1 MALAEPWHVRSRA
14 RECAATNRVFSDG
27 EVIVTALYPDPQSS
41 GYLRRD
47 ICLEAWNQLPAEAA
61 QPFSFWKTTFAT
73 PPDNTSHNPAAKLSA
88 EEILR
93 RLVEE
98 DEDHTEN
105 TRYILAVML
114 ERQKL
119 LRETDNQR
127 TPNGILRVYEHRKTG
142 EVYLIRDPDI
152 PLAQVESFQNDVIL
166 LLENNG
172 RMPAPIPAD
181 EPPTDEPA
189 TQDPP
194 IEPANE
200 SGTPATPP
208 NADHNY

>member
-1 MALAEPWHVRSRA
+1 MALAESWHVRSRS
-14 RECAATNRVFSDG
+14 RECAATQQAFADG
-27 EVIVTALYPDPQSS
+27 DTIITALFPDPESS

-47 ICLEAWNQLPAEAA
+47 YSAEGWESLPADAET
-61 QPFSFWKTTFAT
+61 PFSFWKSRYAAPSGEETV
-73 PPDNTSHNPAAKLSA
+73 NPMEKLSA

-93 RLVEE
+93 RLV
-98 DEDHTEN
+98 DEDKEHTEN

-152 PLAQVESFQNDVIL
+152 PLAEVEAVQNEVVV

-172 RMPAPIPAD
+172 ELP
-181 EPPTDEPA
+181 EPTMHEA
-189 TQDPP
+189 
-194 IEPANE
+194 IVEENVEASEAE
-200 SGTPATPP
+200 SKA
-208 NADHNY
+208 

>member
-1 MALAEPWHVRSRA
+1 MALAETWHVRSRS
-14 RECAATNRVFSDG
+14 RECAATGRAFSDG
-27 EVIVTALYPDPQSS
+27 ETIITALYPDPESS

-47 ICLEAWNQLPAEAA
+47 YAIEAWNELPADAETA
-61 QPFSFWKTTFAT
+61 FSFWKTTFSAPT
-73 PPDNTSHNPAAKLSA
+73 GNERENPVEKLSA
-88 EEILR
+88 EELLH
-93 RLVEE
+93 RLVVE

-114 ERQKL
+114 ERRKL

-152 PLAQVESFQNDVIL
+152 PLDQVEAVQNEVIV

-172 RMPAPIPAD
+172 RMPAPALEETQSEAPPTEAPAD
-181 EPPTDEPA
+181 
-189 TQDPP
+189 
-194 IEPANE
+194 
-200 SGTPATPP
+200 
-208 NADHNY
+208 

>member
-1 MALAEPWHVRSRA
+1 MALAETWHVRSRS
-14 RECAATNRVFSDG
+14 RECAATGRAFTDG
-27 EVIVTALYPDPQSS
+27 ETIITALYPDPESS

-47 ICLEAWNQLPAEAA
+47 YAIESWNELPADAETA
-61 QPFSFWKTTFAT
+61 FSFWKTTFSSPT
-73 PPDNTSHNPAAKLSA
+73 GNERENPVEKLSA
-88 EEILR
+88 EELLH

-127 TPNGILRVYEHRKTG
+127 TPSGILRVYEHRKTG

-152 PLAQVESFQNDVIL
+152 PLDQVEAVQNEVIV

-172 RMPAPIPAD
+172 RMPAPVVE
-181 EPPTDEPA
+181 EPQAAAAETEAAPSPE
-189 TQDPP
+189 
-194 IEPANE
+194 
-200 SGTPATPP
+200 
-208 NADHNY
+208 